1 MQKNSPKPLYA
12 QLEELLRGEIVA
24 GTYGSNG
31 MIPSELELA
40 RRFDISRMTARGVV
54 TQLVNEGLLYRVQG
68 KGTFV
73 AEPKIEAHSLAY
85 QGIRE
90 QLEGMGYST
99 TTRLIEFKVIP
110 ADARLSQVLRVPVA
124 EPLIFAMR
132 LRSIRDTPIS
142 LHLSYIPEA
151 LAPTLQPARLE
162 AEQLCVV
169 LAADFNLTSARVE
182 ETLESTSAT
191 TTEAGLLGI
200 DRGSPLLLLTD
211 RYELAGGR
219 TFEYTKVLFR
229 GDKLK
234 LRFEYFPPT

>member
-1 MQKNSPKPLYA
+1 MEKNSPKPLYM
-12 QLEELLRGEIVA
+12 QLEELLRSEILA
-24 GTYGSNG
+24 GTYGTNG
-31 MIPSELELA
+31 LIPSEFELA

-68 KGTFV
+68 KGTYV
-73 AEPKIEAHSLAY
+73 AEPKIEAGSLAY

-99 TTRLIEFKVIP
+99 TTKLIEFTTIP
-110 ADARLSQVLRVPVA
+110 ADAQLSHLLGIPEGEPVQ
-124 EPLIFAMR
+124 FAMR
-132 LRSIRDTPIS
+132 LRAVHSTPIS

-151 LAPTLQPARLE
+151 LAPTLDPSRLE
-162 AEQLCVV
+162 TEQLCVV
-169 LAADFNLTSARVE
+169 LAEDFALISARVE

-191 TTEAGLLGI
+191 TTEAKHLGVE
-200 DRGSPLLLLTD
+200 RGSPLLLLTD
-211 RYELAGGR
+211 RYDLASGR

-234 LRFEYFPPT
+234 LRFEYFANS